1 MLLVARE
8 FASTAPETCRVG
20 TLSVTRS
27 PKLVSVRLKA
37 VVCELAMLPE
47 MFCNANDCACRPV
60 TAVVNASKTPIPIL
74 HPGRGRRSPHGRQQP
89 CAHGG
94 TAIPVP

>member
-8 FASTAPETCRVG
+8 LASTDPETCWAG

-27 PKLVSVRLKA
+27 AKLVSVRLKA

-60 TAVVNASKTPIPIL
+60 TAEINASKTPMPIL
-74 HPGRGRRSPHGRQQP
+74 HPGRGRRSFTAGGSH
-89 CAHGG
+89 AHGG
-94 TAIPVP
+94 RANPVP